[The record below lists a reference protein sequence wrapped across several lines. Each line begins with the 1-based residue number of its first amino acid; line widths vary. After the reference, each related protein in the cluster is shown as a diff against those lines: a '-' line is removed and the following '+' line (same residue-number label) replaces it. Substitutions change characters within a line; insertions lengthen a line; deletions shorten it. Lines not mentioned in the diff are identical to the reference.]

1 MKIKSVLYI
10 CTLFIFIMFAGCV
23 GQERDMSG
31 DGSLR
36 IVTTIYA
43 PYDFVKQIAGDK
55 VSVRMLLSPGEES
68 HSFDPSPKDLIDINE
83 CDLFIYNGGEN
94 DEWVNDI
101 LESMDDVNTL
111 KMMDCIDTLY
121 KEEHEHGEHGHEG
134 HTHEH
139 SDEEYDEHVW
149 TSPINAAA
157 IVKSITEELCV
168 LDENNAE
175 VYTDNGQAYTERLYE
190 LDKMINEVVS
200 EASGRTITFGDRF
213 ALRYFT
219 EQYGLSYH
227 AAFPGCAADNEVN
240 PRTIASLIDTVKK
253 ENIGVILK
261 AELGNGLVAESIAR
275 ETGAK
280 VETFYSCHNVSKE
293 EYDRGFGYIDMMEHN
308 AAVLREA
315 LN

>member
-10 CTLFIFIMFAGCV
+10 CTLFIFIMLAGCA
-23 GQERDMSG
+23 GQKSG
-31 DGSLR
+31 MTDDGRLR

-43 PYDFVKQIAGDK
+43 PYDFVKEIAGDK

-101 LESMDDVNTL
+101 LESMDDVNTF

-121 KEEHEHGEHGHEG
+121 KEEHEHGEHGHER

-190 LDKMINEVVS
+190 LDKMINDIVADS
-200 EASGRTITFGDRF
+200 DSRTITFGDRF

-240 PRTIASLIDTVKK
+240 PRTIAELTDTVRN
-253 ENIGVILK
+253 EDISIILK
-261 AELGNGLVAESIAR
+261 SELSNGLIAESIAR
-275 ETGAK
+275 ETGAE
-280 VETFYSCHNVSKE
+280 VRTFYSCHNVSKE
-293 EYDRGFGYIDMMEHN
+293 EYDMGFGYIDMMEHN

>member
-1 MKIKSVLYI
+1 MSIKSMIYI
-10 CTLFIFIMFAGCV
+10 CLFMISVTLCGCSYEKESAEN
-23 GQERDMSG
+23 GEYLS
-31 DGSLR
+31 

-43 PYDFVKQIAGDK
+43 PYDFVKEIAGDK
-55 VSVRMLLSPGEES
+55 VSVRMLLTPGEES
-68 HSFDPSPKDLIDINE
+68 HSFDPSPKDLIDISE

-101 LESMDDVNTL
+101 LESMGDVNTL

-121 KEEHEHGEHGHEG
+121 EEEHEGHV
-134 HTHEH
+134 HEH
-139 SDEEYDEHVW
+139 SEEEHEEFDEHVW
-149 TSPINAAA
+149 TSPVNAAA
-157 IVKSITEELCV
+157 IVKSITDELCV
-168 LDENNAE
+168 LDEKNAE
-175 VYTDNGQAYTERLYE
+175 TFSENGQAYTHRLYE
-190 LDKMINEVVS
+190 LDAMINEVVS
-200 EASGRTITFGDRF
+200 GAESKTVTFGDRF

-253 ENIGVILK
+253 ENIDIILK
-261 AELGNGLVAESIAR
+261 AELGNGLIAESVAR
-275 ETGAK
+275 ETGSK
-280 VETFYSCHNVSKE
+280 VRTFYSCHNVSKE

-308 AAVLREA
+308 AEVLREA